1 MINVACCICPT
12 VCKDLTLKTAY
23 YMTHLCQQFRIAEW
37 MIKWQMQFVFVFLPV
52 GFFFNCKW
60 IKSWRFNVIYF
71 TCFTTLF
78 LSQYLWY
85 LRYFCDILRNFVK
98 KNIAQK
104 MWLRFISVSW
114 TKCHNCSLVFQ
125 KLVSVSHG
133 WSEYQMDRVS
143 NMTRREQTARK
154 PKLLLWLLFAT
165 RALYILWL
173 PIRFDILYSLAWKC
187 TVREKI
193 LV

>member
-1 MINVACCICPT
+1 MRYLRKIAIYFT
-12 VCKDLTLKTAY
+12 WWTTLFLFQ
-23 YMTHLCQQFRIAEW
+23 YMWNLRE
-37 MIKWQMQFVFVFLPV
+37 
-52 GFFFNCKW
+52 
-60 IKSWRFNVIYF
+60 NVIYF

-154 PKLLLWLLFAT
+154 PKFLLWLHFAT
-165 RALYILWL
+165 RALYIFWN
-173 PIRFDILYSLAWKC
+173 FFNSETESYVA
-187 TVREKI
+187 
-193 LV
+193 